1 MLNTFIARAET
12 LVRKSSSFE
21 QAMRRARFLGELCW
35 KNSIGC
41 YQLMQLESD
50 LLDQYASLF
59 TEAAQLQREANQA
72 NAIPYLHVLTKAYD
86 TGGHTRVVERFIGSQ
101 ALHESAVLVTEKAQ
115 ANTQQRLA
123 QAKHGLHCLPP
134 KIGTQEKI
142 QQLLKH
148 FATAKTVI
156 LHIHPN
162 DIETAFAAGLA
173 KRLFG
178 TQILFYNHADH
189 VFSFAYACAD
199 KTLELSYFGW
209 TLTQERG
216 VDQKAH
222 FVGIPLKLPKVS
234 ATSPVPGVETSS
246 KINNSPYLATSGSP
260 YKFKPSQGY
269 SFPQVAKQLTLATGL
284 NMVLV
289 GPNPKRDW
297 WWWLPRLQ
305 FGKHLHFMGKLQHQ
319 AYLDC
324 ISQASAYIDSFPMTG
339 GTSFSEI
346 LCQGVPCFGILT
358 GAHGYSPADQLK
370 SADAKTLVKDV
381 VNYLQAPDQVQQR
394 IKQIQPE
401 VVHAHD
407 LETVAERI
415 VCATRLDS
423 PLQPPPW
430 HNPIPVNTRFY
441 EKIWQSQFF
450 FSVPVH
456 SRPDLAILLHFLR
469 FWITQKLAR

>member
-12 LVRKSSSFE
+12 LVRNSSSFE

-35 KNSIGC
+35 KNSMGC
-41 YQLMQLESD
+41 YQLMQLETD
-50 LLDQYASLF
+50 LLDRYAALF
-59 TEAAQLQREANQA
+59 SEAAQALQQNKETA
-72 NAIPYLHVLTKAYD
+72 AIPYLHVLTKAYD
-86 TGGHTRVVERFIGSQ
+86 TGGHTRVVERFISSQ
-101 ALHESAVLVTEKAQ
+101 ALKDSAVLVTEKVQ
-115 ANTQQRLA
+115 VNTQQRLA
-123 QAKHGLHCLPP
+123 QAKLGLHCLPTDISP
-134 KIGTQEKI
+134 QEKI
-142 QQLLKH
+142 QQLLRH
-148 FATAKTVI
+148 FANAKTIV

-162 DIETAFAAGLA
+162 DIETAFAAALA

-189 VFSFAYACAD
+189 VFSYGYACAD

-222 FVGIPLKLPKVS
+222 FVGIPLKLPKLI
-234 ATSPVPGVETSS
+234 ATSDIKQTSE
-246 KINNSPYLATSGSP
+246 KSPSQYLATSGSA

-269 SFPQVAKQLTLATGL
+269 SFPEVAKQLTKATGL
-284 NMVLV
+284 DMVLV

-305 FGKHLHFMGKLQHQ
+305 FGKQLRFTGKLQHQ

-370 SADAKTLVKDV
+370 SADASSLVKDV
-381 VNYLQAPDQVQQR
+381 VNYLHSPNLVQER

-415 VCATRLDS
+415 VSATHPNS
-423 PLQPPPW
+423 PLQTPPW
-430 HNPIPVNTRFY
+430 DNPIPVNTRFY

-456 SRPDLAILLHFLR
+456 SLPDLGILMHFLR
-469 FWITQKLAR
+469 FWIAQKLAR